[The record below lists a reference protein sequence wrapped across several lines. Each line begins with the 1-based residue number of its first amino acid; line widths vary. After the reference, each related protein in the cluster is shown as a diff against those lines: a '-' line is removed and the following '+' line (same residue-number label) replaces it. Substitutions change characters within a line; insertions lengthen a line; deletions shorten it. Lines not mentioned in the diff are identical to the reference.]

1 MAEEIKQMKPIWFF
15 IGLVM
20 LSIGGLVFIAV
31 IYYFIFPSKT
41 TTVLQHVHPN
51 LWWGALMLI
60 VGAIF
65 LLITRNKRVE

>member
-1 MAEEIKQMKPIWFF
+1 MAEEIQKMKPIWFF

-20 LSIGGLVFIAV
+20 LSIGGLVFIAG
-31 IYYFIFPSKT
+31 IYYMVVPSKT

-60 VGAIF
+60 VGSIF
-65 LLITRNKRVE
+65 LIITRNAHVE